1 MVSII
6 KVKQLILMVAY
17 IGVITQRI
25 PIHQELSVV
34 IHQKILT
41 SSFISIILSYA
52 MIAGIDVGSCTEGG
66 PNHLYIQGGKVI
78 NNKCTASNGIGG
90 INVNTS
96 SGSTYTHSSGT
107 VSGNTPNNT
116 GSW

>member
-1 MVSII
+1 M
-6 KVKQLILMVAY
+6 
-17 IGVITQRI
+17 
-25 PIHQELSVV
+25 V

-41 SSFISIILSYA
+41 SSFIGTILSYA
-52 MIAGIDVGSCTEGG
+52 MTTRIDVVSGTEGG
-66 PNHLYIQGGKVI
+66 PNHLYIQGGNVI

-90 INVNTS
+90 INVASS
-96 SGSTYTHSSGT
+96 SGSSYTYSSGN